1 MSVAQIV
8 WLIAAWLLSGVLIAA
23 LYSAFRAWERDL
35 ERSDTEGPW
44 GNPPKRVRVDP
55 ERVRWL

>member
-1 MSVAQIV
+1 MPVVLIV
-8 WLIAAWLLSGVLIAA
+8 WLMAAWLLSGVLIAA
-23 LYSAFRAWERDL
+23 LYSVFRAWERNL

-55 ERVRWL
+55 ERLRDL